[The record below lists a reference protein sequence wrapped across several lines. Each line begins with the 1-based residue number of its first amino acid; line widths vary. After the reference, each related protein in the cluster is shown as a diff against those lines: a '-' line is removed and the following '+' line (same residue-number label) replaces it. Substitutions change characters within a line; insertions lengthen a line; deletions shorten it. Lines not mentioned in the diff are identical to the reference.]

1 MRRVGVEQHLGVVVP
16 EPGIGIPFSV
26 NSVSVMLT
34 WCDVR
39 EICVPDVAI
48 DLLQVNSLF
57 V

>member
-1 MRRVGVEQHLGVVVP
+1 
-16 EPGIGIPFSV
+16 V

-48 DLLQVNSLF
+48 DLVQVDSLF